1 MSNKNHEDIIAGFRT
16 TIEQLIE
23 DIVEFSKKINLSL
36 EGQEKNETGKEAD

>member
-16 TIEQLIE
+16 TIEQLIK